1 MWKNIILGR
10 YKDGKVKPLGKH
22 PKIYLIFK
30 LYYDIIILASK
41 PDNRC
46 RRNTGEE
53 SPSSIG
59 QGCWV
64 TPSGGDSKESATEI
78 YR

>member
-1 MWKNIILGR
+1 MKNCEIEISSTNRSNYDNII
-10 YKDGKVKPLGKH
+10 
-22 PKIYLIFK
+22 I
-30 LYYDIIILASK
+30 ASK

-46 RRNTGEE
+46 CRNTGEE

-59 QGCWV
+59 QGCWL
-64 TPSGGDSKESATEI
+64 TTSGGDSKESATEI

>member
-1 MWKNIILGR
+1 MVLLFLRVSQTIAAE
-10 YKDGKVKPLGKH
+10 YCMQ
-22 PKIYLIFK
+22 YL
-30 LYYDIIILASK
+30 
-41 PDNRC
+41 
-46 RRNTGEE
+46 GEE